1 MVRELCNESG
11 TVSGRG
17 RRLALLTL
25 AAFAALAI
33 GASVSSGGS
42 VSAIPAS
49 STCVQASTTRSH
61 DDRHLKPPPQ
71 TVGRGDHFVAIVE
84 TNCGRFEIKLDAR
97 RSPRVVNSFVY
108 LARSG
113 FYDGLLFYRVVS
125 NFVIQGGDPTNSGTG
140 GPGYSVTEPPPPGFK
155 YRLGTVAMAKT
166 LVAPAGASGSTFF
179 IVSGSDGRLLPDE
192 YAEVGRVSAGLA
204 TVKRI
209 GALATPSERP
219 SQVVRIDSIRIKRTG
234 T

>member
-33 GASVSSGGS
+33 AASASSGGS

-49 STCVQASTTRSH
+49 STCAQASKTRSH

-71 TVGRGDHFVAIVE
+71 TVNRGDHFVAVVE
-84 TNCGRFEIKLDAR
+84 TNCGRFQIRLDAR

-108 LARSG
+108 LSRSG
-113 FYDGLLFYRVVS
+113 FYDGLLFYRVVP
-125 NFVIQGGDPTNSGTG
+125 NFVIQGGDPTNNGAG
-140 GPGYSVTEPPPPGFK
+140 GPGYSVVEPPPPGFR

-166 LVAPAGASGSTFF
+166 AEAAPGTSESTFF
-179 IVSGSDGRLLPDE
+179 IVSGSDGRVLPDE
-192 YAEVGRVSAGLA
+192 YAEVGQVSAGLA

-219 SQVVRIDSIRIKRTG
+219 SQTVRIDSIRIKRTRS
-234 T
+234 